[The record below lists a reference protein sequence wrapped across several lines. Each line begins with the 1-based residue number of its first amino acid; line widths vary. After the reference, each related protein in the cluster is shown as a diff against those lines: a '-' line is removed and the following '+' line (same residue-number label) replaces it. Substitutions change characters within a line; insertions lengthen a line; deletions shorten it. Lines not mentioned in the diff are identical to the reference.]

1 MVTAVAADEF
11 EHLGVAAFGLAL
23 HDADRLAPQDD
34 RPPQRGLITG
44 PHGHLHGAPSELGL
58 TGPPSP
64 VLLGNVGHV
73 VDHVTDALA
82 VPHPYRGEVRAPV
95 ASRSIRRRIFPAAD
109 FGIA

>member
-11 EHLGVAAFGLAL
+11 EHVGVAAFGPAL

-34 RPPQRGLITG
+34 RPPQRGLING
-44 PHGHLHGAPSELGL
+44 SHGYLHGAPSEPEP
-58 TGPPSP
+58 TGPPSS
-64 VLLGNVGHV
+64 VLLGNLGHV
-73 VDHVTDALA
+73 IDYVADALA

-95 ASRSIRRRIFPAAD
+95 AARSIRRGIFPAAD